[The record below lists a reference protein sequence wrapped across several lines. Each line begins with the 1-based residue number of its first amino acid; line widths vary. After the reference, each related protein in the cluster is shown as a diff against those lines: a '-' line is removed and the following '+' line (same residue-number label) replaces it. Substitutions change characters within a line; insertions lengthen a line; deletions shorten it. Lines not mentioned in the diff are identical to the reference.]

1 MLKIQ
6 YYFLLCIGLVGLI
19 LSTGGSIVYG
29 QDISRDSSAQF
40 GWVNGGLGA
49 SSVSGGLGESSFGV
63 SPGVSFSYQLGNNL
77 YSVRHVY
84 NVEFQINVFG
94 VSSPLEAVWD
104 VGILYGRIS
113 KASSGFAAISGGVS
127 IVGAVR
133 HHEER
138 TIITAGFPVEGQLF
152 WTPLDF
158 FGIGIYGFANL
169 NKEKSFIGA
178 LFCIQI
184 GKLR

>member
-1 MLKIQ
+1 MLKIT
-6 YYFLLCIGLVGLI
+6 YSFLSFVGIFVLI
-19 LSTGGSIVYG
+19 LSTGGSYVYG

-40 GWVNGGLGA
+40 GWVNGGFGA
-49 SSVSGGLGESSFGV
+49 SSVKGGLGDNSFGV

-113 KASSGFAAISGGVS
+113 KASYGFASISGGVS

-133 HHEER
+133 PYEER
-138 TIITAGFPVEGQLF
+138 TIITAGFPVECQLF

-178 LFCIQI
+178 LLCIQI